1 MFKYIWIIMLVI
13 SGLLFVGYT
22 ALCIYS
28 AYIDYV
34 KYCERY
40 EIPVTPSRLVDE
52 IFDDL
57 TSYHPMLLM
66 SWTLIICAILVTL
79 FVLSLNAYLSKTE

>member
-1 MFKYIWIIMLVI
+1 MFRYIWIIMLVI
-13 SGLLFVGYT
+13 LGLLFVGYT
-22 ALCIYS
+22 ILCIYS

-40 EIPVTPSRLVDE
+40 SIPVTSSRLADE

-57 TSYHPMLLM
+57 QSYHPMLLM
-66 SWTLIICAILVTL
+66 SWTLIIIAILLTL
-79 FVLSLNAYLSKTE
+79 FVLSLNAYLPKTE